1 VAPLLN
7 VNNVSMQFGGL
18 RALGD
23 VNFEIV
29 EGEIF
34 GLIGPNGAG
43 KTTLFNCVT
52 GVYAPTEG
60 AVEFSGSSITGK
72 RPDQIVDIGIC
83 RTFQQI
89 RLFPNMTALEN
100 VVVGV
105 DARHKTNVF
114 GAIFRSPR
122 RKREENHAEEE
133 ALRLLDFCG
142 VQRYANDL
150 GRNLSYG
157 DQRRLE
163 IARALATKPK
173 LVLLDEPAAGMN
185 PVEKGGLRDLV
196 RRIRDDGT
204 TVLLIEHDMKV
215 VMGLSDRVAVL
226 DHGEVIAEGQPEA
239 VQSDPKVIE
248 AYLGTGGSAAAKD
261 GRASGEG
268 SAPEETGTVSA
279 RTQEPGGEK

>member
-1 VAPLLN
+1 VAPLLT
-7 VNNVSMQFGGL
+7 VDKVTMQFGGL

-23 VNFEIV
+23 VNFEIQ

-52 GVYAPTEG
+52 GVYSPTEG
-60 AVEFSGSSITGK
+60 SVGFAGDSITGK
-72 RPDQIVDIGIC
+72 RPDQIVELGIC

-100 VVVGV
+100 VIVGT
-105 DARHKTNVF
+105 DARHKTSIF
-114 GAIFRSPR
+114 GAILRSPR
-122 RKREENHAEEE
+122 RKREEAASENE

-142 VQRYANDL
+142 IRRYANDL

-185 PVEKGGLRDLV
+185 PVEKNGLRELV
-196 RRIRDDGT
+196 RKIRDDGT

-226 DHGEVIAEGQPEA
+226 DHGEVIAEGLPEQ
-239 VQSDPKVIE
+239 VQSNPKVIE
-248 AYLGTGGSAAAKD
+248 AYLGSGAGGTAGTS
-261 GRASGEG
+261 E
-268 SAPEETGTVSA
+268 EETGEDQVA
-279 RTQEPGGEK
+279 APTQRET

>member
-1 VAPLLN
+1 MAPLLK
-7 VNNVSMQFGGL
+7 VEHVTMQFGGL

-23 VNFEIV
+23 VNFEIS

-52 GVYAPTEG
+52 GVYSPTEG
-60 AVEFSGSSITGK
+60 QVAFTGQSITGK
-72 RPDQIVDIGIC
+72 RPDQIVAIGIC

-100 VVVGV
+100 VIVGA
-105 DARHKTNVF
+105 DARHKTSIF
-114 GAIFRSPR
+114 GAILRSPR
-122 RKREENHAEEE
+122 RKREEQDAEES
-133 ALRLLDFCG
+133 AMLLLDFCG
-142 VQRYANDL
+142 IRRYANDL

-185 PVEKGGLRDLV
+185 PVEKNGLRDLV
-196 RRIRDDGT
+196 RKIRDEGT

-226 DHGEVIAEGQPEA
+226 DHGEVIAEGEPEA
-239 VQSDPKVIE
+239 VQSDAKVIE
-248 AYLGTGGSAAAKD
+248 AYLGSGAGGTAGGAATG
-261 GRASGEG
+261 
-268 SAPEETGTVSA
+268 
-279 RTQEPGGEK
+279 EPGADDPIAAPTQGEK